1 MDILQIASVCG
12 GIITIISLV
21 KLVVEP
27 FQNAIK
33 ENNKAMLFLQETIQ
47 TLSYDL
53 KESKKDR
60 ENIHLILDRHEE
72 RFDKHEERINQA
84 EDDLIVHREQLKN
97 LNK

>member
-33 ENNKAMLFLQETIQ
+33 ENNKAMLFLQETVQ

-60 ENIHLILDRHEE
+60 EGIHQRLDR
-72 RFDKHEERINQA
+72 HEERINQA